1 MMDTFLFIIIIALI
15 LFAAFIY
22 WRTEIILKSMDKMLD
37 SAINDTFSE
46 SDFTESTLSK
56 LEAKMYRY
64 LSAGKTA
71 KNQIVNERN
80 AIKELVSDISH
91 QTKTPLSN
99 ILIYTQLLQET
110 GSLGGDSKELLSQI
124 ENQTEKLNFLI
135 QALVKTSRLENGII
149 SVIPK
154 ETGISRIFDNID
166 YNAAAE
172 KKSIVLLF
180 EKIPGLKAEFDL
192 KWTTEAV
199 SNIID
204 NAIKYTPFGGRV
216 TVSAAD
222 YEMFV
227 RIDVADTGIGIN
239 EEDSAQIFNRFYRSA
254 QASGEKGV
262 GIGLYLAREILTKEG
277 GYIKVTSEPEKG
289 SVFSIFLPKK
299 SNLSK
304 L

>member
-1 MMDTFLFIIIIALI
+1 MDTFLFIIIIALI

-22 WRTEIILKSMDKMLD
+22 WRTERILKSMEKMLD

-80 AIKELVSDISH
+80 AVKELVSDISH

-110 GSLGGDSKELLSQI
+110 DSLGGDSKELLSQI

-180 EKIPGLKAEFDL
+180 EKIPDLKAEFDL

-204 NAIKYTPFGGRV
+204 NAIKYTPCGGRV

-227 RIDVADTGIGIN
+227 RIDVADTGIGIK
-239 EEDSAQIFNRFYRSA
+239 EEDSARIFNRFYRSA

>member
-1 MMDTFLFIIIIALI
+1 MDTFLFIIIIALI

-22 WRTEIILKSMDKMLD
+22 WRTERILKSMEKMLD

-80 AIKELVSDISH
+80 AVKELVSDISH

-110 GSLGGDSKELLSQI
+110 DSLGGDSKELLSQI

-149 SVIPK
+149 SVIPQ

-180 EKIPGLKAEFDL
+180 EKIPDLKAEFDL

-204 NAIKYTPFGGRV
+204 NAIKYTPCGGRV

-227 RIDVADTGIGIN
+227 RIDVADTGIGIK
-239 EEDSAQIFNRFYRSA
+239 EEDSARIFNRFYRSA

>member
-1 MMDTFLFIIIIALI
+1 MDILLFIIIIALI
-15 LFAAFIY
+15 LFVIFTY
-22 WRTEIILKSMDKMLD
+22 WRVEKMLKSIDKMLD

-46 SDFTESTLSK
+46 RDFTESVLSK

-80 AIKELVSDISH
+80 TIKELVSDISH

-99 ILIYTQLLQET
+99 ILIYTQLLQEND
-110 GSLGGDSKELLSQI
+110 SLDSDSKELLSQI
-124 ENQTEKLNFLI
+124 ENQTEKLNFFI
-135 QALVKTSRLENGII
+135 QVLVKTSRLENGII
-149 SVIPK
+149 SVVPK
-154 ETGISRIFDNID
+154 ETDILKIFDNIH
-166 YNAAAE
+166 YHTAAE
-172 KKSIVLLF
+172 KKGIALTF
-180 EKIPGLKAEFDL
+180 EKIPDLKAEFDL

-199 SNIID
+199 SNIIE
-204 NAIKYTPFGGRV
+204 NAIKYTPCGGSV
-216 TVSAAD
+216 TVSATD

-227 RIDVADTGIGIN
+227 RIDVTDTGIGIN
-239 EEDSAQIFNRFYRSA
+239 EEESAKIFSRFYRSA
-254 QASGEKGV
+254 RASSEKGV

-277 GYIKVTSEPEKG
+277 GYIKVTSTPGNG

-304 L
+304 M